1 MGNKNLSFHRKSPE
15 ELLAQIE
22 KLKRG
27 KLKIYI
33 GSAPG
38 VGKTYRML
46 TEAHELKKEGIDVVI
61 GLVETHGRKETADL
75 IHGLEGLPLK
85 EIPYKNNTYFD
96 LDVDAIIARNPE
108 VVIID
113 ELAHSNIPGS
123 VNEKRYQDV
132 QTILD
137 HRINVISAVNIQH
150 LESLRDVVH
159 DITGVSVRER
169 IPDFLLDVADEV
181 ILIDVTA
188 ETLQKRL
195 REGKIYATEKIQ
207 QSLEN
212 FFTTKNLSALR
223 EIALREVAD
232 DVDDKADKK
241 AARLRAAM
249 MNEKILVCI
258 KNDANAEKLIRRGFR
273 IADRLR
279 SELFI
284 LTAIS
289 KELDELPEKT
299 QKEYEAWQD
308 LAKQFNAHFLVEP
321 IKERK
326 ISQVI
331 TDVANKNNITQIILG
346 QSIKS
351 RVEEVAKGSIVNAI
365 MRQTDGVD
373 IHIVA
378 NSRKN

>member
-75 IHGLEGLPLK
+75 IHGLEELPLK

-299 QKEYEAWQD
+299 QKEYATWQD

>member
-75 IHGLEGLPLK
+75 IHGLEELPLK

-195 REGKIYATEKIQ
+195 REGK
-207 QSLEN
+207 
-212 FFTTKNLSALR
+212 FTQPKKSSNLL
-223 EIALREVAD
+223 
-232 DVDDKADKK
+232 
-241 AARLRAAM
+241 
-249 MNEKILVCI
+249 
-258 KNDANAEKLIRRGFR
+258 
-273 IADRLR
+273 
-279 SELFI
+279 
-284 LTAIS
+284 
-289 KELDELPEKT
+289 
-299 QKEYEAWQD
+299 
-308 LAKQFNAHFLVEP
+308 
-321 IKERK
+321 K
-326 ISQVI
+326 ISLQPKI
-331 TDVANKNNITQIILG
+331 YPRFA
-346 QSIKS
+346 KS
-351 RVEEVAKGSIVNAI
+351 HSVKLPT
-365 MRQTDGVD
+365 M
-373 IHIVA
+373 
-378 NSRKN
+378 